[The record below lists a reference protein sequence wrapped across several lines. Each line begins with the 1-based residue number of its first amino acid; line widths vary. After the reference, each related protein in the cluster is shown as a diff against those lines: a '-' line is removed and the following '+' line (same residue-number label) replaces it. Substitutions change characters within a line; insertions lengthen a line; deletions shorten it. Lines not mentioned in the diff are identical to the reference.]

1 MNILSAKKITFI
13 GGGNM
18 ANAIIDGLLKQKHD
32 QGLDFQIAVSDRN
45 EPKRA
50 AFIAK
55 GVQAVSP
62 DEVSAVVS
70 DADVV
75 VLSVK
80 PQVMQQVCG
89 ELIPHLSGQLV
100 LSVAAG
106 LTVDALSAWLGGHQR
121 VVRSMPN
128 LPSAIGLGATGL
140 YAKDVSE
147 MDKELASAIMS
158 ASGLVAWLDD
168 ETLMHA
174 VTAVAGSAPAYFFYV
189 LENMIEQAVAMG
201 LPPEQAKSLA
211 IQSLIGAG
219 ELAKT
224 ADPAVLRTQVT
235 SKGGT
240 TAAALSV
247 FAEQGMG
254 QILQDGMKAC
264 AHRSR
269 ELGELLGQ
277 DAS

>member
-1 MNILSAKKITFI
+1 MSILSAKKITFI

-18 ANAIIDGLLKQKHD
+18 ANAIIDGLLKLKQDK
-32 QGLDFQIAVSDRN
+32 GLDFQIAVSDRN
-45 EPKRA
+45 EPKRVS
-50 AFIAK
+50 FVAK

-62 DEVSAVVS
+62 DDVNEVVS

-80 PQVMQQVCG
+80 PQGMQGVCQ

-106 LTVDALSAWLGGHQR
+106 LTVDTLCAWLGGHQR

-128 LPSAIGLGATGL
+128 LPSAIGLGATGM
-140 YAKDVSE
+140 YAKADVSE
-147 MDKELASAIMS
+147 SDKAVADAIMS

-168 ETLMHA
+168 EALMHA
-174 VTAVAGSAPAYFFYV
+174 VTAAAGSAPAYFFYI
-189 LENMIEQAVAMG
+189 LEHMIDKAVELG
-201 LPPEQAKSLA
+201 LGTDDAKALV

-219 ELAKT
+219 ELARHNDPKT
-224 ADPAVLRTQVT
+224 LREQVT

-240 TAAALSV
+240 TAAALAV
-247 FAEQGMG
+247 FGERDVGEVIRAGM
-254 QILQDGMKAC
+254 QAC
-264 AHRSR
+264 VDRSI
-269 ELGELLGQ
+269 ELGKPS
-277 DAS
+277 A

>member
-1 MNILSAKKITFI
+1 MNILSTKKITFI

-106 LTVDALSAWLGGHQR
+106 LTVDALCAWLGGHQR

-140 YAKDVSE
+140 YAKDVSKS
-147 MDKELASAIMS
+147 DKDMASAIMS

-168 ETLMHA
+168 ESLMHA
-174 VTAVAGSAPAYFFYV
+174 VTAVAGSAPAYFFYI
-189 LENMIEQAVAMG
+189 LEHMIDKAIQLG
-201 LPPEQAKSLA
+201 LNADDAKSLA

-219 ELAKT
+219 ELAKSG
-224 ADPAVLRTQVT
+224 DPKTLREQVT

-240 TAAALSV
+240 TAAALAV
-247 FAEQGMG
+247 FAEREMGATIQAGM
-254 QILQDGMKAC
+254 QAC
-264 AHRSR
+264 ADRSI
-269 ELGELLGQ
+269 ELGKTN
-277 DAS
+277 